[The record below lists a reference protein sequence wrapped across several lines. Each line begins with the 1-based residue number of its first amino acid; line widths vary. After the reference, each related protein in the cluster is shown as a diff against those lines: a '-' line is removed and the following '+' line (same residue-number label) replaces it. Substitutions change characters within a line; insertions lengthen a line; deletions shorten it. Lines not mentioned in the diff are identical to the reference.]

1 MSDEGFSFKLD
12 CAPDVV
18 TPKALGQA
26 VSAFNKMLA
35 VANASDWRISRMELH
50 SIDLAAEPA
59 VVDEAAERSFATLG
73 VIVRLAANDTVS
85 REEISRFSGVLSP
98 LNDLVKET
106 KADVTVAS
114 RGVEGTF
121 TPATLTSLT
130 RLLIRGARRSFGHV
144 RGNVDKIILQS
155 KHRTL
160 GLIDRVTQSRIDV
173 RFGPELD
180 SIVKQ
185 IQMGMEIDVRG
196 FIRANDGE
204 LLSMD
209 AEELIIISTEHHPLV
224 TAEDLEG
231 TIGLD
236 CTAGLG
242 SVDFVSALRDNAIGN
257 TADGG
262 KR

>member
-1 MSDEGFSFKLD
+1 MDDEDFSFKLD
-12 CAPDVV
+12 CAPDAV

-26 VSAFNKMLA
+26 VSVFNKMLA

-50 SIDLAAEPA
+50 SIDLAAEPV
-59 VVDEAAERSFATLG
+59 VVDEATERSFATLG
-73 VIVRLAANDTVS
+73 VIARLAASDTVS
-85 REEISRFSGVLSP
+85 REKISRFSGVLSS
-98 LNDLVKET
+98 LNDLAKET
-106 KADVTVAS
+106 GADVTIAS
-114 RGVEGTF
+114 RGVAGTF
-121 TPATLTSLT
+121 TPATLTDLN

-144 RGNVDKIILQS
+144 RGNVDKIILQTT
-155 KHRTL
+155 HRTL

-185 IQMGMEIDVRG
+185 IQMGMEVDARG
-196 FIRANDGE
+196 FVRANDGE

-209 AEELIIISTEHHPLV
+209 AEELIIVRGEHHPLV

-236 CTAGLG
+236 CTGGLG
-242 SVDFVSALRDNAIGN
+242 SVDFVSALRDNAIDD

-262 KR
+262 ER